1 MQQHNTTR
9 WYILFMMAVL
19 ILALHSC
26 VSVKPYQ
33 RAYLN
38 DENMQPGKR
47 DIEKFEEGAHTY
59 REGASGGGN
68 GKASG
73 GCGCN

>member
-1 MQQHNTTR
+1 MQRHNR
-9 WYILFMMAVL
+9 WWHILLVAAVV
-19 ILALHSC
+19 IAAAQQGC
-26 VSVKPYQ
+26 VAVKPYQ

-38 DENMQPGKR
+38 DEAMQPGKQ
-47 DIEKFEEGAHTY
+47 DIEKFEEGVHTY

-68 GKASG
+68 GKASR

>member
-1 MQQHNTTR
+1 MPKCTFI
-9 WYILFMMAVL
+9 YILL
-19 ILALHSC
+19 LLLAFTLGSC
-26 VSVKPYQ
+26 HTVKPYQ

-38 DENMQPGKR
+38 DENMKLGKANN
-47 DIEKFEEGAHTY
+47 EKFSESVHTY

-73 GCGCN
+73 GCSCN

>member
-1 MQQHNTTR
+1 MLKHLL
-9 WYILFMMAVL
+9 IPFAIL
-19 ILALHSC
+19 ILSFTAC
-26 VSVKPYQ
+26 QTVKPYQ

-38 DENMQPGKR
+38 DENMKLGKTEN
-47 DIEKFEEGAHTY
+47 EKFSESVHTY

-73 GCGCN
+73 GCSCN

>member
-1 MQQHNTTR
+1 MRLRNLVR
-9 WYILFMMAVL
+9 IAAGFL
-19 ILALHSC
+19 IL
-26 VSVKPYQ
+26 VSTGATTGCATVKPYQ
-33 RAYLN
+33 KAWLN
-38 DENMQPGKR
+38 DFNMRLGKT
-47 DIEKFEEGAHTY
+47 DIEKFDESVHTY

>member
-1 MQQHNTTR
+1 MRISNLVR
-9 WYILFMMAVL
+9 IAAGFL
-19 ILALHSC
+19 IL
-26 VSVKPYQ
+26 VSTEATTGCATVKPYQ
-33 RAYLN
+33 KAWLN
-38 DENMQPGKR
+38 DFNMRLGKM
-47 DIEKFEEGAHTY
+47 DIEKFDESVHTY

>member
-1 MQQHNTTR
+1 MLPYKR
-9 WYILFMMAVL
+9 YIAG
-19 ILALHSC
+19 LAALLLGGMLSGC
-26 VSVKPYQ
+26 STVKPYQ

-38 DENMQPGKR
+38 DAAMQPGKLP
-47 DIEKFEEGAHTY
+47 IEKFEENVQTY
-59 REGASGGGN
+59 REGASGGGS